1 MEFQSLSN
9 RLNYFFPSNSWG
21 LLSADTETLNNSSF
35 LQPLKTACKHWNTT
49 LEFPLEM
56 PPTAFD
62 DSSEALNYWQQ
73 KLPGIRLLHQRKQII
88 LARHLL
94 QGYAPKQA
102 SELFRKKLRLSPENW
117 GYLLFFGG
125 LQRSFC
131 LEFPQKPNPQDLAQA
146 IAQFYTQ
153 YGTQIGRAS
162 TTLYPSDNNENGI
175 SGGNFSVSAV
185 ESLHPSDTELVQ
197 RFEREMGIS
206 PSVAAILWMAVK
218 NNREGILS
226 QIRGS
231 LNQEPVYITLNPANC
246 SLEFRDIQLQIKL
259 PPLPFA
265 LYCLYMENEAG
276 FYNKDRFSHYERALY
291 WYKRA
296 RSFNEVGEAERL
308 LQPCFNPADDKPFR
322 DAIRTLKR
330 RIIESLGDE
339 NLAKHY
345 LISGKNGGIK
355 RIPLDRGWQ
364 QIL

>member
-21 LLSADTETLNNSSF
+21 LLSTDTETLNSLHF
-35 LQPLKTACKHWNTT
+35 LRPLKTACKHWNTT

-56 PPTAFD
+56 PATAFD
-62 DSSEALNYWQQ
+62 DSSEALHYWQQ

-131 LEFPQKPNPQDLAQA
+131 LEFPQKPNPHDLAQA
-146 IAQFYTQ
+146 IAQFYTK
-153 YGTQIGRAS
+153 YGTQINRA
-162 TTLYPSDNNENGI
+162 P
-175 SGGNFSVSAV
+175 
-185 ESLHPSDTELVQ
+185 ESLDQSDKELVQ
-197 RFEREMGIS
+197 RFEREMGIR
-206 PSVAAILWMAVK
+206 PSMANILWMAVK

-231 LNQEPVYITLNPANC
+231 LNQEPVHITLNPANC
-246 SLEFRDIQLQIKL
+246 SIEFSEMELQIKL

-265 LYCLYMENEAG
+265 LYCLYMEKEAG
-276 FYNKDRFSHYERALY
+276 FYNKERFSHYNRALY
-291 WYKRA
+291 WYKRV
-296 RSFNEVGEAERL
+296 RSFNEAGEAERL

-330 RIIESLGDE
+330 RIVESLGDE

-345 LISGKNGGIK
+345 LISGKNGGVK
-355 RIPLDRGWQ
+355 RIPLDRNRMR
-364 QIL
+364 IL

>member
-21 LLSADTETLNNSSF
+21 LLTADTQAFNNPSF

-56 PPTAFD
+56 PPKAFD
-62 DSSEALNYWQQ
+62 DSSEALNYWKQ
-73 KLPGIRLLHQRKQII
+73 KLPGIRLLHHRKQLI
-88 LARHLL
+88 LSNQLL
-94 QGYAPKQA
+94 QGYSPDQA
-102 SELFRKKLRLSPENW
+102 SELFRKKLRLAPQNW

-131 LEFPQKPNPQDLAQA
+131 LEFPQKPNPHDLTQA

-153 YGTQIGRAS
+153 YGTQIHRDPSATISSEERLNSNSEQGFHLPLES
-162 TTLYPSDNNENGI
+162 LQPSDK
-175 SGGNFSVSAV
+175 
-185 ESLHPSDTELVQ
+185 ELVQ
-197 RFEREMGIS
+197 RFEREMGLR
-206 PSVAAILWMAVK
+206 PSAARIVWMALQ
-218 NNREGILS
+218 NNRQGILRNMRETLS
-226 QIRGS
+226 
-231 LNQEPVYITLNPANC
+231 QEPMRITLNPANC
-246 SLEFRDIQLQIKL
+246 SLEFDELNLQIKL

-265 LYCLYMENEAG
+265 LYCLYMENESG
-276 FYNKDRFSHYERALY
+276 FYNKDRFQYQDRALY

-296 RSFNEVGEAERL
+296 RAFNEAGEAERL

-355 RIPLDRGWQ
+355 RIPIDRNWVRY
-364 QIL
+364 L